1 MFLLFSYTFSPK
13 SLSKTL
19 PKRNPKPSKV
29 DAGWNCGILEELYW
43 SYSVLDFEPWAL
55 CLVNGS
61 VIGELRSACY
71 SPYFKKAIGIAMINE
86 PFCKVSE
93 NGKLEIDGKTVA
105 LKVCDLPFI

>member
-1 MFLLFSYTFSPK
+1 MGS
-13 SLSKTL
+13 
-19 PKRNPKPSKV
+19 
-29 DAGWNCGILEELYW
+29 D
-43 SYSVLDFEPWAL
+43 
-55 CLVNGS
+55 GS
-61 VIGELRSACY
+61 VIGELRSASY